1 MRKTRVGRGYGGGD
15 TVVAMNAEDWDERY
29 SQADMVWGTPPNPV
43 VVEFVTSLPAGR
55 ALDLA
60 CGEGRH
66 ALWLATRGWETTGV
80 DYSRVAIEKAR
91 EIATQAPRRV
101 RERLTYVVDD
111 ITSTDVSDYDLV
123 LMIFAHL
130 APPQRRALV
139 SRVIDSLKPDG
150 ILMILGHDALNH
162 TQGVGGPPDPEILY
176 TPEDLKDDLNGRL
189 DVTVAERRF
198 RDVEGGTAIDALLVA
213 RKPTLGSQLNRG

>member
-1 MRKTRVGRGYGGGD
+1 
-15 TVVAMNAEDWDERY
+15 MNAQDWDERY

-80 DYSRVAIEKAR
+80 DYSKVAIEKAR
-91 EIATQAPRRV
+91 EIAKQSPRSV
-101 RERLTYVVDD
+101 QQRLHYVCGD
-111 ITSTDVSDYDLV
+111 ITTADVSDYDLV
-123 LMIFAHL
+123 LMIFVHL
-130 APPQRRALV
+130 EPTQRRALV
-139 SRVIDSLKPDG
+139 SRVIESLKPDG
-150 ILMILGHDALNH
+150 TLMILGHDAINL

-176 TPEDLKDDLNGRL
+176 TPEDLKHDLEGRL
-189 DVTVAERRF
+189 DVTVAERRY

-213 RKPTLGSQLNRG
+213 RKPTLGS